1 MAFNWFTSLAPNTVD
16 TWHALEEK
24 LHDYFYN
31 GKVELRMSDLTSM
44 RKKYNEIVPK
54 YLRRFRET
62 SNKCYNITIGENDLA
77 DLDYAGLSTYLK
89 EKMEGQEF
97 VDVNQVLQ
105 RALVLAL
112 IKPRFHAPTCQVN
125 V

>member
-1 MAFNWFTSLAPNTVD
+1 M
-16 TWHALEEK
+16 
-24 LHDYFYN
+24 
-31 GKVELRMSDLTSM
+31 
-44 RKKYNEIVPK
+44 PK

-77 DLDYAGLSTYLK
+77 DLDYVGLSTYLK

-112 IKPRFHAPTCQVN
+112 IKHRFHAPTCQVN

>member
-1 MAFNWFTSLAPNTVD
+1 M
-16 TWHALEEK
+16 
-24 LHDYFYN
+24 
-31 GKVELRMSDLTSM
+31 
-44 RKKYNEIVPK
+44 PK

-77 DLDYAGLSTYLK
+77 DLDYVGLSTYLK